1 MNHLTHRST
10 DCFFPLLFLIA
21 FSLPLPQHLFSM
33 VESLFKFVAPL
44 MKDQADTIPYEDLVE
59 SDREQ
64 FAVEQRLVGR
74 LISLIRHGTL
84 QDVAQH
90 HLHCW
95 PTKNKNRLTLFPRFF
110 LVVVSFNFPPL

>member
-1 MNHLTHRST
+1 MEWLNHLTKHGPT
-10 DCFFPLLFLIA
+10 DCFCFFFFASPLFL
-21 FSLPLPQHLFSM
+21 LLLPQHLFSM

-44 MKDQADTIPYEDLVE
+44 MKDQSDTIPYEDLVE

-84 QDVAQH
+84 QAVVQH

-95 PTKNKNRLTLFPRFF
+95 HSKKSRKNSPN
-110 LVVVSFNFPPL
+110 

>member
-1 MNHLTHRST
+1 
-10 DCFFPLLFLIA
+10 
-21 FSLPLPQHLFSM
+21 M

-44 MKDQADTIPYEDLVE
+44 MKDQSDTIPYEDLVE

-84 QDVAQH
+84 QAVVQH

-95 PTKNKNRLTLFPRFF
+95 HSKKKTTDRVATCVLY
-110 LVVVSFNFPPL
+110 VVSCIVSSSLNVL